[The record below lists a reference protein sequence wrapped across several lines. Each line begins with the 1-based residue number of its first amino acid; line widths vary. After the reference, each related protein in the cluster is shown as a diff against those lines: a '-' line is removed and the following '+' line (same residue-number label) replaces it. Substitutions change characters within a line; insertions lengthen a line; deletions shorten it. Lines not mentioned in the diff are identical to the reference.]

1 MQNRLLSIAL
11 FWFGIA
17 MAAVFLC
24 CGFVFLF
31 TGVLSE
37 TIPQSSRTMLGVVFL
52 LYGSFRA
59 TRQYFQYKK
68 WKRDGKQQ

>member
-1 MQNRLLSIAL
+1 MQNRLISLAL

-31 TGVLSE
+31 TDVLGE
-37 TIPQSSRTMLGVVFL
+37 TIPRSSRTMLGVIFL

-68 WKRDGKQQ
+68 WKRDEKQ